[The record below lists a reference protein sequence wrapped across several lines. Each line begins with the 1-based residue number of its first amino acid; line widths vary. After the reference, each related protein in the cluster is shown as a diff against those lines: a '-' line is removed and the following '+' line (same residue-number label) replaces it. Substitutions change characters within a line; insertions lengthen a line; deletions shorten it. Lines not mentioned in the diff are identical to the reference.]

1 MHTKNKRQ
9 KAIFQHINIYD
20 VKIYMINYVTLY
32 KECKVDLHILTILR
46 KYVSQAYS

>member
-1 MHTKNKRQ
+1 MHTKDKNV
-9 KAIFQHINIYD
+9 FQHRNMYD
-20 VKIYMINYVTLY
+20 VKIYMNNYVTLY